1 MKHGDSKSCLS
12 QPPPVTTQQHLLCV
26 ASSFGSVLEVSAAI
40 CNHSHRDR
48 HTSDPTKLWLWLRR
62 TTKHRKLALPALKSR
77 RKVYH
82 SCLLVCSWLVSHE
95 RNDHCATECANE
107 KWKSFSFHTMRV
119 FWAKYSDSF
128 VQIFKKE
135 RKNTLETGLE
145 DISNKKTS

>member
-26 ASSFGSVLEVSAAI
+26 ASSFGSVLEVSAAT
-40 CNHSHRDR
+40 CNHSYWDR

-107 KWKSFSFHTMRV
+107 KWKKLFISYHEGILG
-119 FWAKYSDSF
+119 
-128 VQIFKKE
+128 QIFRFFCANIKKRKKE
-135 RKNTLETGLE
+135 SLETGLE